1 MTRLSTKFILGL
13 MGMLL
18 LSASLM
24 AQFPKIPD
32 SESPKTEF
40 RSIWVATALGLDW
53 PKTTNVA
60 EQQATLLAI
69 IERHVEMKMNA
80 VVFQATA
87 RGDAHY
93 SSERLPWAIRL
104 TGTMGQDPGWD
115 PLQFV
120 IDESKKRGLEVHA
133 WYNVFNVGNESELN
147 AYAVASNPKHI
158 TQANPEWLQTFGN
171 SIWMNAGIPVARQWA
186 IDNVMEIVENY
197 DVDAIH
203 FDFARYPSMD
213 GFTGDFNTRATY
225 DPDLTSMSL
234 ADWRRHNVNRF
245 QREVYAAIR
254 EVKPWV
260 KVGTS
265 PFGQYQS
272 TTWPQPHSE
281 NCPYFSTG
289 GPCSWAG
296 ATSYSQQYQDAVAWI
311 NEGVNDYIAPQLYW
325 AIGPPGPHFE
335 FLVQDWRRL
344 SITSGKH
351 VYIGLGPYK
360 DASAPDNNNV
370 LAELGIQ
377 IDSVRVNG
385 HAGHMHF
392 RYDSVFGPSGPPTS
406 RNVVKVNYKAL
417 ALVPTMDWMDTDA
430 PDPVNIQVEAP
441 AIASTQSNSVTLTW
455 EASDFTTASGDTK
468 VSYAIYRVKD
478 FQMPDPTM
486 AMEDPAN
493 LLALTGNTSYTDS
506 PANTDGENYY
516 YFVTPYSRNWVEG
529 QPSNV
534 VEYLTPTSIDSGD
547 MIANRFELEQ
557 NYPNPFNPTTQIRFA
572 IGESLH
578 TSLVV
583 YDAVGR
589 QVTTLVNGVM
599 PAGIHSVTFDAGNL
613 SSGLYI
619 YVLRAGDQSKTQK
632 MMLLK

>member
-1 MTRLSTKFILGL
+1 
-13 MGMLL
+13 
-18 LSASLM
+18 M
-24 AQFPKIPD
+24 AQFPKIPE
-32 SESPKTEF
+32 SESPKHEF

-60 EQQATLLAI
+60 EQQAALLAI

-87 RGDAHY
+87 RGDAHFY
-93 SSERLPWAIRL
+93 SARLPWAIRM

-120 IDESKKRGLEVHA
+120 IDESRKRGLEVHA

-147 AYAVASNPKHI
+147 AYAVASNPQHI
-158 TQANPEWLQTFGN
+158 TQAHPSWVQNFGG
-171 SIWMNAGIPVARQWA
+171 SIWMNAGIPDARQWA
-186 IDNVMEIVENY
+186 VDNVMEIVENY
-197 DVDAIH
+197 DIDAVH
-203 FDFARYPSMD
+203 FDFARYPSQD

-245 QREVYAAIR
+245 QRDVFNAIQD
-254 EVKPWV
+254 VKPWV

-265 PFGQYQS
+265 PFGHYQRS
-272 TTWPQPHSE
+272 SYNSPPAE
-281 NCPYFSTG
+281 PCPYST
-289 GPCSWAG
+289 CSWG
-296 ATSYSQQYQDAVAWI
+296 AALAYSQQYQDAVAWI
-311 NEGVNDYIAPQLYW
+311 NEGVNDYIAPQIYW
-325 AIGPPGPHFE
+325 AMGPPGPHFE
-335 FLVQDWRRL
+335 FLTRDWARL
-344 SITSGKH
+344 SQNSGKH
-351 VYIGLGPYK
+351 VYIGIGAYQTAAGTNVAAEM
-360 DASAPDNNNV
+360 DAQVDTIRSYN
-370 LAELGIQ
+370 
-377 IDSVRVNG
+377 
-385 HAGHMHF
+385 HAGHMYF
-392 RYDSVFGPSGPPTS
+392 RFDSVFGPAGPPTFQ
-406 RNVVKVNYKAL
+406 NIVKVNYKAL

-430 PDPVNIQVEAP
+430 PGPVNIQIEAP
-441 AIASTQSNSVTLTW
+441 AVASTQSNSITLNW
-455 EASDFTTASGDTK
+455 EAPDFTTASGDTK

-478 FQMPDPTM
+478 FQMPDPST
-486 AMEDPAN
+486 AMDDPAN
-493 LLALTGNTSYTDS
+493 LIALTGNTSYTDN

-529 QPSNV
+529 EPSNV
-534 VEYLTPTSIDSGD
+534 IEYLTPTSIDSDD
-547 MIANRFELEQ
+547 MMANRFELEQ

-572 IGESLH
+572 IGQSQH

-599 PAGIHSVTFDAGNL
+599 SAGVHSVTFDAGNL

-619 YVLRAGDQSKTQK
+619 YVLRAGGQTKTQK